1 MAPSVDGQQTASN
14 QSLGPVPAS
23 ASSVRGFNVV
33 LWRAGEL
40 GHAPAP
46 DVSLAELVG
55 LATSFAPTTVR

>member
-23 ASSVRGFNVV
+23 ASSARGFNVV
-33 LWRAGEL
+33 LWRSGEL
-40 GHAPAP
+40 GYALVS
-46 DVSLAELVG
+46 DVSLADLVG